1 MKHHPCSASRY
12 PLKGAALA
20 VRPSRPG
27 DASRLDP
34 FTRCESH
41 TGSVEN

>member
-27 DASRLDP
+27 GASRQDP

-41 TGSVEN
+41 TGLVEN